1 MLLSFQNSQVEQV
14 RVAAAPHQSHLL
26 EPKSPNW
33 GPKLPCLKNV
43 KLSRRGFLLKQEEF
57 CLELV
62 AEMAR
67 ISKGERALAA
77 ENQQRGEP
85 LLRWTPHFYRS
96 YGQSNWNCSSMRT
109 IQEEVPYS
117 KQGDPCNFILR
128 GPHSLSAPTASE
140 LRRETIELLRQQNA
154 LQLQQNRIVE
164 LLALNQNRRKL
175 PQLSV
180 PVFDGNPIGYR
191 TFARANES
199 LIESRTF
206 SSTDRLYY
214 LEQFM
219 AGDVQ
224 ELVRS
229 CHLRAPKKK
238 IWRWIIHSIR
248 LRDKSFRLAKHKSWG

>member
-1 MLLSFQNSQVEQV
+1 
-14 RVAAAPHQSHLL
+14 
-26 EPKSPNW
+26 
-33 GPKLPCLKNV
+33 
-43 KLSRRGFLLKQEEF
+43 
-57 CLELV
+57 
-62 AEMAR
+62 
-67 ISKGERALAA
+67 
-77 ENQQRGEP
+77 
-85 LLRWTPHFYRS
+85 
-96 YGQSNWNCSSMRT
+96 MRT
-109 IQEEVPYS
+109 IQEEVPCS

-128 GPHSLSAPTASE
+128 GPHNLSAPTASE
-140 LRRETIELLRQQNA
+140 DLRRETIELLRQQNA

-164 LLALNQNRRKL
+164 LLNQNRSKL

-206 SSTDRLYY
+206 SSTGRLYF

-229 CHLRAPKKK
+229 CHLRAP
-238 IWRWIIHSIR
+238 
-248 LRDKSFRLAKHKSWG
+248 

>member
-1 MLLSFQNSQVEQV
+1 MASQIGT
-14 RVAAAPHQSHLL
+14 ADYP
-26 EPKSPNW
+26 
-33 GPKLPCLKNV
+33 G
-43 KLSRRGFLLKQEEF
+43 
-57 CLELV
+57 
-62 AEMAR
+62 
-67 ISKGERALAA
+67 
-77 ENQQRGEP
+77 
-85 LLRWTPHFYRS
+85 RS
-96 YGQSNWNCSSMRT
+96 SIFKT
-109 IQEEVPYS
+109 
-117 KQGDPCNFILR
+117 GDPCNFILR
-128 GPHSLSAPTASE
+128 GPHSLSAPTASD

-164 LLALNQNRRKL
+164 LLALNQNRSKL

-229 CHLRAPKKK
+229 CHLRAPKKE
-238 IWRWIIHSIR
+238 IWR
-248 LRDKSFRLAKHKSWG
+248 

>member
-1 MLLSFQNSQVEQV
+1 
-14 RVAAAPHQSHLL
+14 
-26 EPKSPNW
+26 
-33 GPKLPCLKNV
+33 
-43 KLSRRGFLLKQEEF
+43 
-57 CLELV
+57 
-62 AEMAR
+62 
-67 ISKGERALAA
+67 
-77 ENQQRGEP
+77 
-85 LLRWTPHFYRS
+85 
-96 YGQSNWNCSSMRT
+96 MRT

-117 KQGDPCNFILR
+117 KHGDLCNFILR

-140 LRRETIELLRQQNA
+140 DLRRETIELLRQHNA

-164 LLALNQNRRKL
+164 LLALNQNRSKL

-206 SSTDRLYY
+206 SSTGRLYF

-229 CHLRAPKKK
+229 CHLRAP
-238 IWRWIIHSIR
+238 
-248 LRDKSFRLAKHKSWG
+248 

>member
-1 MLLSFQNSQVEQV
+1 
-14 RVAAAPHQSHLL
+14 
-26 EPKSPNW
+26 
-33 GPKLPCLKNV
+33 
-43 KLSRRGFLLKQEEF
+43 
-57 CLELV
+57 
-62 AEMAR
+62 
-67 ISKGERALAA
+67 
-77 ENQQRGEP
+77 
-85 LLRWTPHFYRS
+85 
-96 YGQSNWNCSSMRT
+96 MRT
-109 IQEEVPYS
+109 IQEEVPCS

-128 GPHSLSAPTASE
+128 GPHNLSAPTASE
-140 LRRETIELLRQQNA
+140 DLRRETIELLRQQNA

-164 LLALNQNRRKL
+164 LLALNQNRSKL

-206 SSTDRLYY
+206 SSTGRLYF

-229 CHLRAPKKK
+229 CHLRAPKKE
-238 IWRWIIHSIR
+238 IWR
-248 LRDKSFRLAKHKSWG
+248 

>member
-1 MLLSFQNSQVEQV
+1 MLEKRQALEERVSFE
-14 RVAAAPHQSHLL
+14 
-26 EPKSPNW
+26 
-33 GPKLPCLKNV
+33 
-43 KLSRRGFLLKQEEF
+43 QEEF
-57 CLELV
+57 CLELE

-77 ENQQRGEP
+77 ENQQRRVLAAMNTPFLPQLWPVKLE
-85 LLRWTPHFYRS
+85 LRFNEDYPGRS
-96 YGQSNWNCSSMRT
+96 SIFKT
-109 IQEEVPYS
+109 
-117 KQGDPCNFILR
+117 GDPCNFIVR
-128 GPHSLSAPTASE
+128 GPHSLSAPTASD

-164 LLALNQNRRKL
+164 LLALNQNRSKL

-229 CHLRAPKKK
+229 CHLRAPKKE
-238 IWRWIIHSIR
+238 IWR
-248 LRDKSFRLAKHKSWG
+248 